1 MAANKMKKATTKA
14 KTKKSKV
21 KAAPKKAAPKKA
33 TPKKATPKKATP
45 KKAAPKKK
53 ATPKAAVKKTPAK
66 KVTSKNLKKN
76 RVTAKVAVAPTKN
89 SAKTTASKFVH
100 STKANSNFA
109 KVFSPLDDRILVD
122 TIPSETVT
130 AGGLIIP
137 DSAQEKQSRGI
148 VVAVGPG
155 RRNKKAMLRPLDVQL
170 GDEVIYTKFSG
181 TAIEILGKE
190 VLILREEDVLGILN
204 K

>member
-14 KTKKSKV
+14 KTKKTKV
-21 KAAPKKAAPKKA
+21 KAAPKKAAPKKTA
-33 TPKKATPKKATP
+33 P
-45 KKAAPKKK
+45 KKAALKKK
-53 ATPKAAVKKTPAK
+53 ASPKAAAKKSPAK
-66 KVTSKNLKKN
+66 KVTPKKLKKN
-76 RVTAKVAVAPTKN
+76 KVTAKVAAAPKKS
-89 SAKTTASKFVH
+89 SAKTTAPKFVQ
-100 STKANSNFA
+100 SAKANSNFA

-122 TIPSETVT
+122 TIPSETMT